1 MKTFWLNLPVANIQK
16 SKAFFKAIGFKP
28 NPMHEEADHLAS
40 FLIGEKELVMML
52 FPEETFKSFTQ
63 NGLVNTEKAT
73 EVLLNIDAESKKE
86 VDDMAKAVEKAGGA
100 LFAEPAESEGW
111 MYGMGFKDLDG
122 HRWSVLYMDVEKLA
136 TIKKQ
141 Q

>member
-1 MKTFWLNLPVANIQK
+1 MKTFWLNLPVENIQK

-28 NPMHEEADHLAS
+28 NPMHEEVNHLAS

-52 FPEETFKSFTQ
+52 FPEETFISFTQ
-63 NGLVNTEKAT
+63 NGLLKTGEAT
-73 EVLLNIDAESKKE
+73 EVLLNIDAQSKKE
-86 VDDMAKAVEKAGGA
+86 VDELAKTVQKAGGK

-122 HRWSVLYMDVEKLA
+122 HRWSVLYMDMEKMPM
-136 TIKKQ
+136 Q
-141 Q
+141 

>member
-1 MKTFWLNLPVANIQK
+1 MKTFWLNLPVENIQK

-28 NPMHEEADHLAS
+28 NPMHEEANHLAS

-52 FPEETFKSFTQ
+52 FPEETFISFTQ
-63 NGLVNTEKAT
+63 NGLLKTGEAT
-73 EVLLNIDAESKKE
+73 EVLLNIDAQSKKE
-86 VDDMAKAVEKAGGA
+86 VDELAKTVQKAGGK

-122 HRWSVLYMDVEKLA
+122 HRWSVLYMDMEKMPM
-136 TIKKQ
+136 Q
-141 Q
+141 